1 MIRTMNILLS
11 SLCLTA
17 ASQADFADTRSI
29 EHKLWEDPI
38 VLVNSQGW
46 AQHDLSIRG
55 SSYTGAGVSINGLN
69 LKVPY
74 SAHFNAELPLFGNLL
89 STPSAQYDQQPS

>member
-1 MIRTMNILLS
+1 MIKPIHILLLATCS
-11 SLCLTA
+11 M
-17 ASQADFADTRSI
+17 ASAQVEFADTRTVG
-29 EHKLWEDPI
+29 HKLWEDPV